1 MSVFECF
8 LSVFEYF
15 ESILMWKRR
24 NLNTFYKNIT
34 NSRDS
39 DELFQLL
46 AHFVSIMLKKII
58 QRGRQNL
65 SFYATMQLA
74 FIFDVAL
81 AIFDRYG

>member
-1 MSVFECF
+1 MF

-15 ESILMWKRR
+15 ESILMWKRH

-46 AHFVSIMLKKII
+46 AHFVSIILKKNYTT
-58 QRGRQNL
+58 RQTKSIFLCNHAV
-65 SFYATMQLA
+65 SFY
-74 FIFDVAL
+74 FDVAL